1 MRITPPVLDGVIFC
15 LQKILRAQSIDFY
28 GEYGIVEVN

>member
-1 MRITPPVLDGVIFC
+1 MKITPSVSDGGIFY
-15 LQKILRAQSIDFY
+15 LQKILRARSIDFY